1 MKQTFNLFR
10 HISWI
15 AILCSMLASLLLFVM
30 GAVKTYSAFAV
41 FALNTQPPASLAHL
55 DRADIA
61 ISYLIKSLDTFLV
74 ALVLFIFAHG
84 VYTLFIANKDDINAK
99 KIKVLNWI
107 KTPNI
112 GHLKNILAEVIIVI
126 LFVKFLELV
135 LINFDSINWDILV
148 LPLSILLLSIG
159 LKFLGLGH
167 SDTDSDKQKEAA

>member
-10 HISWI
+10 HVSWI
-15 AILCSMLASLLLFVM
+15 AIVCSMLASFLLFLM
-30 GAVKTYSAFAV
+30 GAAKTYSAFAV
-41 FALNTQPPASLAHL
+41 FVLNELPPDSLAHL
-55 DRADIA
+55 DKADIA

-84 VYTLFIANKDDINAK
+84 VYTLFIANKDAEK
-99 KIKVLNWI
+99 TKQIKVLSWI

-135 LINFDSINWDILV
+135 LINFNSIGWDILV
-148 LPLSILLLSIG
+148 LPTSILLLSVG

-167 SDTDSDKQKEAA
+167 TESTDK